1 VGCDALRV
9 SLVLKKCFASCCSLS
24 FSWFSLSRDVLA
36 FGLSYLANKL
46 QNIMKVLA
54 FRNSIV
60 AVGLALSILGTSCS
74 SLNKTQKGAAI
85 GAGAGGT
92 IGALIGHSA
101 GNTALGAIIG
111 GAVGGTAGAL
121 IGHKMDKQAA
131 EIKQTVPGATVV
143 RQGEGILVK
152 FDSGILF
159 DVDKTDLKAAAKSN
173 LTNLATS
180 LQNNPQTNITIIGH
194 TDTTGTADHNM
205 DLSIRRAE
213 AVRSYITANNV
224 NGSRLSTLGKG
235 STEPIAPNSTVSGR
249 AQNRRVEIVIVANDQ
264 MKQQAVHGQ

>member
-1 VGCDALRV
+1 
-9 SLVLKKCFASCCSLS
+9 
-24 FSWFSLSRDVLA
+24 
-36 FGLSYLANKL
+36 
-46 QNIMKVLA
+46 M
-54 FRNSIV
+54 
-60 AVGLALSILGTSCS
+60 LGTGCS

-85 GAGAGGT
+85 GAGAGGVV
-92 IGALIGHSA
+92 GALIGRSA

-159 DVDKTDLKAAAKSN
+159 DVDKADLKPVAQSN
-173 LTNLATS
+173 LHNLSAS
-180 LQNNPQTNITIIGH
+180 LQNNPETNITIIGH
-194 TDTTGTADHNM
+194 TDNTGSADHNM

-213 AVRSYITANNV
+213 SVRSFIAADNV
-224 NGSRLSTLGKG
+224 STSRLTTTGKG
-235 STEPIAPNSTVSGR
+235 PSEPIADNATVAGR
-249 AQNRRVEIVIVANDQ
+249 AQNRRVEIAIVANDQ
-264 MKQQAVHGQ
+264 MKKQATQGN